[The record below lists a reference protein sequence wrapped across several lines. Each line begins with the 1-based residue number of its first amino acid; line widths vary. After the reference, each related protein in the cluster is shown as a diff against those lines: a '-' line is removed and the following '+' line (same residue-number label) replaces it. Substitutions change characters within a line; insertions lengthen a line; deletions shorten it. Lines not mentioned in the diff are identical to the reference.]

1 MNSNALT
8 DADLLALLSRI
19 KATMISVA
27 TGGPR
32 IQDVNAEFA
41 QDSGILSAE
50 LIRRGVSNPVGFD
63 DLWVWHGIWSSGEMP
78 TYASRRVYVNGLF
91 DPLVKRIKN
100 PTLTSYQPTGWD
112 RVDRNADEI
121 RRRFSEAVTEEQFQ
135 AVGLLCRE
143 ALISTAQA
151 VFNPALHPTA
161 DGVKSSDTDAKRML
175 EAYIPVALTGSA
187 NDFLRKHARVSL
199 DLAVHLQH
207 RRTATFREAALCVEA
222 TTSVI
227 NIIAIV
233 AGLRDPKK

>member
-1 MNSNALT
+1 
-8 DADLLALLSRI
+8 
-19 KATMISVA
+19 
-27 TGGPR
+27 
-32 IQDVNAEFA
+32 
-41 QDSGILSAE
+41 
-50 LIRRGVSNPVGFD
+50 
-63 DLWVWHGIWSSGEMP
+63 MP
-78 TYASRRVYVNGLF
+78 TYASRRVYVNSLF
-91 DPLVKRIKN
+91 EPLIKQVKSPN
-100 PTLTSYQPTGWD
+100 LTNYQPTGWE
-112 RVDRNADEI
+112 RVDRNADEL
-121 RRRFSEAVTEEQFQ
+121 RRRFAEAGTEEQFQ

-151 VFNPALHPTA
+151 VFNPELHPTA

-175 EAYIPVALTGSA
+175 EAYIPVVLTGSA
-187 NDFLRKHARVSL
+187 NDFLRKHARASL

>member
-1 MNSNALT
+1 MNQNALT
-8 DADLLALLSRI
+8 DADLLAVVSRI
-19 KATMISVA
+19 KSTMISVA

-41 QDSGILSAE
+41 EDAGILNAE
-50 LIRRGVSNPVGFD
+50 LVRRGVSNPLGSD
-63 DLWVWHGIWSSGEMP
+63 DLWVWHGFWSSGQMP

-91 DPLVKRIKN
+91 ETLVKRIN
-100 PTLTSYQPTGWD
+100 SPTLGVYEPTGWD
-112 RVDRNADEI
+112 RVDRNADEL

-151 VFNPALHPTA
+151 VFDPDLHPTS
-161 DGVKSSDTDAKRML
+161 DGVKASDTDAKRML
-175 EAYIPVALTGSA
+175 EAYIPVVLTGSA
-187 NDFLRKHARVSL
+187 NDFLRKHARASL

-227 NIIAIV
+227 NTIAIV